1 MTGQDHSRRRL
12 TYIGKR
18 ITASG
23 RLVGFWVDEAGT
35 QYGYRKALGPAA
47 PGARYD
53 VALSA
58 DGSVLLGGDEAPRYV
73 DRLPAEDERVLEW
86 SAQDRIAQ
94 GMHAQAARARRDAG
108 TDALAVACRPLQQL
122 YAAERTAVGRAV
134 LLAALI
140 EQITRP
146 LSRSGDGR
154 AIR

>member
-1 MTGQDHSRRRL
+1 MIGQDQSRRRL

-23 RLVGFWVDEAGT
+23 RLVGFRVDEEGT

-58 DGSVLLGGDEAPRYV
+58 DGSVLLGGDDAPRYV

-94 GMHAQAARARRDAG
+94 GMHAQAARGPARCGHRRPGGGVPATAAALRRRALRGGAG
-108 TDALAVACRPLQQL
+108 RPAGGA
-122 YAAERTAVGRAV
+122 YRANHPTAVEFGRGEAH
-134 LLAALI
+134 
-140 EQITRP
+140 
-146 LSRSGDGR
+146 
-154 AIR
+154 